1 MPILTDIVVK
11 QQTSQVTSK
20 RAHTMRRLITELI
33 LVLATCNVL
42 LTNGKDIAGHILTD
56 EVRYI
61 WIIYVAALN
70 GFIFLFKQLKLSS
83 SCVIWRIPFAS
94 NILQ

>member
-1 MPILTDIVVK
+1 MT
-11 QQTSQVTSK
+11 
-20 RAHTMRRLITELI
+20 RLITQLI